1 MKWKKFT
8 KEQKSTFR
16 YWWWHN
22 LAFNYTAIK
31 LKMWEPK
38 YLLHDIE
45 KPFLML
51 LWKDYKKVQKWH
63 RTHNKH
69 HLEYYK
75 QKCFDWNAMFI
86 DWECSHLTKIDH
98 QKNAMDTMYQEIKR
112 TDINDDVKHHLFVEF
127 KSINHLNRIKT
138 LNS

>member
-8 KEQKSTFR
+8 KAERSTFT

-31 LKMWEPK
+31 LEMWKPR

-51 LWKDYKKVQKWH
+51 LWKDYKRVQKWH
-63 RTHNKH
+63 RENNNH
-69 HLEYYK
+69 HLEYKKKKY
-75 QKCFDWNAMFI
+75 DWNAMFI
-86 DWECSHLTKIDH
+86 DWECSALTKLDA

-112 TDINDDVKHHLFVEF
+112 TDLDDSIKHHLFVEF
-127 KSINHLNRIKT
+127 KSINHLNKIKT
-138 LNS
+138 LNN